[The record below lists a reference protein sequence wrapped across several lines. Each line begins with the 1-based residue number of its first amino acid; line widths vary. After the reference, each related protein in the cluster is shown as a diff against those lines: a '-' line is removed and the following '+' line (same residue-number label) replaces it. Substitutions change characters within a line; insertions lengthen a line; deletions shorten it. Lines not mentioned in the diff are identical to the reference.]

1 MPRLS
6 TGDLSRRARGAVGT
20 PSVPEPR
27 PDAQVK
33 GIVILGAG
41 GFGREVL
48 QYVRDT
54 YGSDPGY
61 AVKGFLDDAPK
72 DLEPFG
78 LGVPVLGAIESYRA
92 EPSDRLLIAIGDPR
106 VRLRLAERFAAEGAR
121 FLTVVHPLAYV
132 SPAARVGEGC
142 IIAPFATVGAH
153 ADVGDHTVI
162 TFYASVGHDSVVG
175 RYCIFAPHAVTNGM
189 TAIGDGAYMGAH
201 AVVVPLQSV
210 GAWAR
215 VAAGAVVYRPVP
227 EETFATGNPAKPR
240 KLWAW

>member
-1 MPRLS
+1 VARTPTSGPPSRLQPAAPA
-6 TGDLSRRARGAVGT
+6 TA
-20 PSVPEPR
+20 E
-27 PDAQVK
+27 VK
-33 GIVILGAG
+33 HVVILGAG

-78 LGVPVLGAIESYRA
+78 LGVPVLGDIESYRA
-92 EPSDRLLIAIGDPR
+92 EPADRLLIAIGDPK
-106 VRLRLAERFAAEGAR
+106 VRQRLAERFAAQGAT

-142 IIAPFATVGAH
+142 IIAPFASVGAH
-153 ADVGDHTVI
+153 ATVGDHTVV
-162 TFYASVGHDSVVG
+162 TFYGSIGHDSVVG

-189 TAIGDGAYMGAH
+189 TTIGDGAYMGAH
-201 AVVVPLQSV
+201 AVVVPLKSV

-227 EETFATGNPAKPR
+227 DGTFAVGNPAKPR
-240 KLWAW
+240 QMWTW